1 MAKGGGGGQSGKVDY
16 PAYMTTAHGRIMDG
30 GGADTP
36 TNSIVDLV
44 EVAVGNSPFT
54 GEAAYN
60 PATPLAAI
68 ASAVDDFSTLV
79 NSIDPESD
87 WLSHMK
93 VAKDYIDE
101 SSTGVEEIEAEL
113 KAYRDE
119 IRDNLDVVVLPR
131 FRGGMRDINAVMSSA
146 FAIGEAYIEA
156 SSERD
161 IGKFL
166 ADLRIRLKTSRDEK
180 VLKAATDM
188 LQHAVNKADFVKA
201 LVHYTIEGN
210 RITIVANKEQTD
222 TDLAIA
228 EMDAKWDLDM
238 SMYIGNILASISGAS
253 TVKEGIAGPS
263 AFRSA
268 LGSGISGAGM
278 GYMAGSAGMIGG
290 LTGPQGAIVGG
301 LAGLIM
307 GMF

>member
-16 PAYMTTAHGRIMDG
+16 PAYMSTAHGRIMDG

-54 GEAAYN
+54 GETAYD
-60 PATPLAAI
+60 PTTPLAEI
-68 ASAVDDFSTLV
+68 ASAISDFSTLV
-79 NSIDPESD
+79 TAIDPESD
-87 WLSHMK
+87 WLSHMI

-101 SSTGVEEIEAEL
+101 SSTGVEEIEVEL

-119 IRDNLDVVVLPR
+119 VRDNLDAVTLPR
-131 FRGGMRDINAVMSSA
+131 FRGGMRDINAVTSSA
-146 FAIGEAYIEA
+146 FAVGEAYIEA

-161 IGKFL
+161 VAKFL

-188 LQHAVNKADFVKA
+188 LQHAVNKADFTKA
-201 LVHYTIEGN
+201 LTHYTIEGN
-210 RITIVANKEQTD
+210 RIAIVANKEQTD

-228 EMDAKWDLDM
+228 EMDAKWDLDI

-253 TVKEGIAGPS
+253 AVKEGIAGPS
-263 AFRSA
+263 SFRSA
-268 LGSGISGAGM
+268 LGGALSGAASGAM
-278 GYMAGSAGMIGG
+278 VGSMVPGIGTAAGAGIGALLG
-290 LTGPQGAIVGG
+290 LVGG
-301 LAGLIM
+301 LM
-307 GMF
+307 